1 MKTDKNDYCVLM
13 ADMGEK
19 MNLNLAMVDTRYI
32 FEETI
37 VLDY

>member
-1 MKTDKNDYCVLM
+1 M

-19 MNLNLAMVDTRYI
+19 MNLNLAMVDTWYI